1 MSQLTRVKAATGQ
14 GREFDREK
22 AEGTRMRRKSLVTGL
37 VAAGLLMV
45 GAQAVAASGTTGGPL
60 VSEGISLALG
70 ARDYRNYCAACH
82 GSEGKGDGTLGEFL
96 TLAVPDLTMLSKLNT
111 GQFPRERV
119 TAVIDGRTDVK
130 VHGMRDMPV
139 WGDWFNVEAVS
150 EDTDRETRELIVR
163 DRIESLVSYIESIQ
177 QK

>member
-1 MSQLTRVKAATGQ
+1 LTRVKAATRQ

-37 VAAGLLMV
+37 VAAGLLMA
-45 GAQAVAASGTTGGPL
+45 GAQAAAASGTTGGPL

-82 GSEGKGDGTLGEFL
+82 GPEGKGDGTLGEFL

-111 GQFPRERV
+111 GLFPRERV

-150 EDTDRETRELIVR
+150 QDTDRETRELIVK
-163 DRIESLVSYIESIQ
+163 DRIESLVSYIESVQ